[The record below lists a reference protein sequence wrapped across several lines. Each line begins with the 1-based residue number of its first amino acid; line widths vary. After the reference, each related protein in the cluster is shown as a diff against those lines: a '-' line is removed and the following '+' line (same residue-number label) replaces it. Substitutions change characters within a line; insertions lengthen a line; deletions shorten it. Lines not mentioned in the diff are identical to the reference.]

1 MRRFSCWRTWST
13 SFRSFETVRRMAV
26 PWLSMVSPSMAE
38 AWPTVRFGPRSVAVS
53 SLGCGF
59 GAGRPGLEIGG
70 NTRSADR
77 YRGGIERRRQ
87 AHGADGSAN
96 SADFGL
102 PTPDVPFLPS
112 TMGRLQG

>member
-1 MRRFSCWRTWST
+1 
-13 SFRSFETVRRMAV
+13 
-26 PWLSMVSPSMAE
+26 MVSPSMAE
-38 AWPTVRFGPRSVAVS
+38 AWPTVRFGTRSVAVS

-96 SADFGL
+96 SAASGL
-102 PTPDVPFLPS
+102 QSPDVALMLSP
-112 TMGRLQG
+112 MGGLIGAGQGGGRSVCAAPGLGTPPHGKR

>member
-1 MRRFSCWRTWST
+1 
-13 SFRSFETVRRMAV
+13 MAV

-38 AWPTVRFGPRSVAVS
+38 AWPTVRFGTRSVAVPS
-53 SLGCGF
+53 RGCGF

-87 AHGADGSAN
+87 AHGSDGSAK
-96 SADFGL
+96 SESCGV
-102 PTPDVPFLPS
+102 TRPDVHLILSPWACML
-112 TMGRLQG
+112 GQGHETHR

>member
-1 MRRFSCWRTWST
+1 
-13 SFRSFETVRRMAV
+13 
-26 PWLSMVSPSMAE
+26 MAE
-38 AWPTVRFGPRSVAVS
+38 AWPTVRFGTRSVAVS

-87 AHGADGSAN
+87 APGADGSAN
-96 SADFGL
+96 SAASGL
-102 PTPDVPFLPS
+102 QSPDVPLMLSPLGGLLGAGQAASRTFCAAPGPATARRQPS
-112 TMGRLQG
+112 